1 MEGYASSSANPPIPQ
16 LGQRH
21 RRWHAWAPAARAFAL
36 VWWRPARFPERLA
49 RLRNDPAPRG
59 SRARPRHAR
68 ASSPWRGNLKMAF
81 LIVFPL
87 LLAWALL
94 PASAKPGAGRPL
106 GRDRTAAAAPAPDTV
121 RLASLVNA
129 ERSRRGLATLRVLP
143 RLSTLAGAQSTRMA
157 AAGRLSASA
166 GLAAAVQ
173 PASAWEEQV
182 RCAASVEAAHRDL
195 MRSAGARR
203 RILGRSFN
211 AIGVGAAHAGC
222 VWVTELLANVPDATA
237 RRPARPTTTTA
248 ASTTTRAA
256 TTTTRAAP
264 QTTAPPTTT
273 DAPAGTQSTA
283 QKLASDLFDRLN
295 AERRARGLA
304 ALRWDGDL
312 ARVAGAWS
320 AEMAGSGNF
329 RHRDL
334 GAAGSLPGMAKF
346 SALGENIAWVE
357 GYPSMG
363 NQLHVGWMRSEGHRA
378 NMLQRGYDSVGIGVV
393 CSGGRAWA
401 TQNFGRLDSSSA
413 PPMSSTTPAEEPIV
427 ATRADGVH
435 C

>member
-1 MEGYASSSANPPIPQ
+1 
-16 LGQRH
+16 
-21 RRWHAWAPAARAFAL
+21 
-36 VWWRPARFPERLA
+36 
-49 RLRNDPAPRG
+49 
-59 SRARPRHAR
+59 
-68 ASSPWRGNLKMAF
+68 MAF
-81 LIVFPL
+81 LIAFPL

-106 GRDRTAAAAPAPDTV
+106 GQDRTAAAARAPDSV
-121 RLASLVNA
+121 RLAGLVNA
-129 ERSRRGLATLRVLP
+129 ERVHRGLPALSLLP
-143 RLSTLAGAQSTRMA
+143 RLSTLAGAQSARMA
-157 AAGRLSASA
+157 AAGRLSESP

-182 RCAASVEAAHRDL
+182 RCAGGVEAAHREL
-195 MRSAGARR
+195 MRSAGAKR
-203 RILGRSFN
+203 RILSRSFN
-211 AIGVGAAHAGC
+211 AIGIGTRSAGC
-222 VWVTELLANVPDATA
+222 LWVTELLARVPDVAAAGTTG
-237 RRPARPTTTTA
+237 RPGRATTTTA
-248 ASTTTRAA
+248 AATTTTRAA

-264 QTTAPPTTT
+264 RPTSAPTSAG
-273 DAPAGTQSTA
+273 APAGNQSTA

-304 ALRWDGDL
+304 ALDWDGDL
-312 ARVAGAWS
+312 ARVAGDWS
-320 AEMAGSGNF
+320 AEMASSGNF

-334 GAAGSLPGMAKF
+334 GAAGRLPGMARF

-363 NQLHVGWMRSEGHRA
+363 SQLHVGWMRSEGHRA
-378 NMLQRGYDSVGIGVV
+378 NMLQRGFDSVGIGVV

-413 PPMSSTTPAEEPIV
+413 PSMGSSTPAEEPIV
-427 ATRADGVH
+427 ATRNDGVR